1 MLLLGIETS
10 CDETAAAVVADG
22 RRILSNVISS
32 QVEVHARYGGV
43 VPEVASRQH
52 MLAMTPIYHQALREA
67 GVAPDDL
74 DGISVT
80 AGPGLAGSLLVGV
93 NYAKGLAMG
102 LGLPLYGMNH
112 LEGHMY
118 AAWLEEGPTPEEAV
132 GFPLVCLLV
141 SGGHTELVL
150 MRGHGDY
157 HHLGGTRDDAA
168 GEAFDK
174 AARVMGLGFPGGPA
188 IQREAQAASSVEPL
202 PRAWMRGTLEFSFS
216 GLKTATLHRARELG
230 VAMGLPDGPESLDEA
245 GIERRRALAAGFQEA
260 AVDVLVGKTL
270 DAARQFEA
278 RGVLVGGG
286 VSANAALARDD
297 ARPLSRAGAHPASG
311 PLHRQRSD
319 DRSGGLPRRGAG
331 TAAQH
336 RRRRQPQV
344 VLLDDVSLPTHPLP
358 FLHGSVYTHL
368 CSRAVTHKTLQEEM

>member
-10 CDETAAAVVADG
+10 CDETAVAVVADG

-32 QVEVHARYGGV
+32 QVEIHARYGGV

-52 MLAMTPIYHQALREA
+52 MLAMTPIYHQAMREA
-67 GVAPDDL
+67 GVSTDNL
-74 DGISVT
+74 DGVSVT

-132 GFPLVCLLV
+132 GFPMVCLLV
-141 SGGHTELVL
+141 SGGHTDLVL

-188 IQREAQAASSVEPL
+188 IQREAQGASSVEPL

-216 GLKTATLHRARELG
+216 GLKTALLHRAREMG
-230 VAMGLPDGPESLDEA
+230 VAVGLPDGPEELDDD
-245 GIERRRALAAGFQEA
+245 GLERRRALAAGFQEA

-278 RGVLVGGG
+278 RGILVGGG
-286 VSANAALARDD
+286 VSANASLRETMRARSPVPVLIPRPALCTDNGAMIAAAACHGVERGLQPSIAVD
-297 ARPLSRAGAHPASG
+297 ANP
-311 PLHRQRSD
+311 
-319 DRSGGLPRRGAG
+319 GL
-331 TAAQH
+331 
-336 RRRRQPQV
+336 
-344 VLLDDVSLPTHPLP
+344 
-358 FLHGSVYTHL
+358 FF
-368 CSRAVTHKTLQEEM
+368 

>member
-1 MLLLGIETS
+1 MLMLGIETS
-10 CDETAAAVVADG
+10 CDETAASVVADG

-67 GVAPDDL
+67 AVAPEDL
-74 DGISVT
+74 DGIAVT

-118 AAWLEEGPTPEEAV
+118 AAWLEEGDPPDAAV
-132 GFPLVCLLV
+132 GFPIVCLLV
-141 SGGHTELVL
+141 SGGHTDLVL

-188 IQREAQAASSVEPL
+188 IQREAQAASGVEPL
-202 PRAWMRGTLEFSFS
+202 PRAWLRGTLEFSFS
-216 GLKTATLHRARELG
+216 GLKTAVLHRARELG
-230 VAMGLPDGPESLDEA
+230 VAVSLPDGPAELDDD

-260 AVDVLVGKTL
+260 AVDVLVEKTL
-270 DAARQFEA
+270 DAARQTEA
-278 RGVLVGGG
+278 RGILIGGG
-286 VSANAALARDD
+286 VSANAALRQTVRARSHVPVLIPRPALCTDNGAMIAAAACHGVKRGLQPSLAVD
-297 ARPLSRAGAHPASG
+297 ANP
-311 PLHRQRSD
+311 
-319 DRSGGLPRRGAG
+319 GL
-331 TAAQH
+331 
-336 RRRRQPQV
+336 
-344 VLLDDVSLPTHPLP
+344 
-358 FLHGSVYTHL
+358 FF
-368 CSRAVTHKTLQEEM
+368 